1 MRESTEN
8 MSTRTLR
15 TRNPMTQLN
24 YTTIQIIDDF
34 DDKTVKKDIKEKEK
48 AQKEEKS
55 LFKSSS
61 SGSNRELQE
70 APIKKIGIDS
80 EEMFKFC
87 ESVVKHQDV
96 GIDTLC
102 TGLAYALTNEKSQ
115 WSTDKA
121 RMYVAT
127 LCGTSGCGKTEA
139 ILRIKTLLGM
149 DAGFEY
155 ENQFV
160 KLDGSTLIEETQI
173 NCITGGAAGLVGYK
187 DGGSLAEQLNNALKN
202 YKSARLRTLQ
212 AMKEADD
219 PEYKEQYALYRA
231 ETKSLEDGVEKP
243 PYILLFIDE
252 IDKADPLFMR
262 AINGLLWTGAY
273 TTPSG
278 ISFHLTDKTVLIILM
293 TSNYGAEDISQMTYR
308 NWDKAVAF
316 IEEDMKYGS
325 HRVETISRMGK
336 VIPFYPL
343 SDEAMKEVLISKWV
357 NFVATSPLAQ
367 KYGHDKISYDKAV
380 QDILINHVV
389 EKVANE
395 KGVRGAIKDLF
406 DKLEPLFQKGL
417 NALNRMLGTEN
428 NSKLKHPIRITSH
441 MINMNEFC
449 EIVDQ
454 ELSDIITSIKNV
466 RTNAEILKE
475 LDETGSTGGAIT
487 TIGMEYGGIQ
497 LHNSIINCTIKN
509 TTNIHVHRKKESAEL
524 IESLEEK
531 ARKLTK
537 EKATLMQ
544 EKNNLK
550 TDYREFIQMLEEA
563 NSEDMTRLIQS
574 RKQSL
579 GEEEVVVEIE
589 DEPSDGF
596 CFSLPGED
604 DVDNSK
610 KRKSDLP
617 CLFDTIR
624 NDKNKR
630 MRFTQEKDGNKQT
643 LQIKQ
648 EKKIQY
654 HTSLDE
660 MNELHLLDDFR
671 VQRDDTSDEKFS
683 ETETEQQQQ
692 QQSTRTGKSNRGR
705 PKKEFPG
712 FTWLKTDKKL
722 HRSQYKCNNC
732 LEFISDSRL
741 LKIHQCQQQ
750 QQQQNNS
757 LYVDG

>member
-1 MRESTEN
+1 MEN

-15 TRNPMTQLN
+15 NRTAGACID

-34 DDKTVKKDIKEKEK
+34 DDKAVKKDVKEKEK

-55 LFKSSS
+55 LFKP
-61 SGSNRELQE
+61 GSHDYRELLE
-70 APIKKIGIDS
+70 APIKKIGTDS

-115 WSTDKA
+115 WATDKA

-149 DAGFEY
+149 DTGYEY

-160 KLDGSTLIEETQI
+160 KLDGSTLIDETQI
-173 NCITGGAAGLVGYK
+173 NCITGAASGLVGYK

-202 YKSARLRTLQ
+202 YKSVKLRALQ
-212 AMKEADD
+212 FMKETDD
-219 PEYKEQYALYRA
+219 PDYKDQYALYRS
-231 ETKSLEDGVEKP
+231 ETKFLEDGVEKP

-262 AINGLLWTGAY
+262 SINGLLWTGSY

-278 ISFHLTDKTVLIILM
+278 ISFHLTDKTVLIVLM
-293 TSNYGAEDISQMTYR
+293 TSNYGAEEISQMAYR
-308 NWDKAVAF
+308 NWEKAVAF

-343 SDEAMKEVLISKWV
+343 SDEAMKEVLISKWI
-357 NFVATSPLAQ
+357 NFVATSPIAQ

-380 QDILINHVV
+380 QNILIDHVV

-417 NALNRMLGTEN
+417 NALNRMLGTGN
-428 NSKLKHPIRITSH
+428 GDKLKHPIRITSH
-441 MINMNEFC
+441 MINISEFC

-475 LDETGSTGGAIT
+475 LDETGSSGSAIT

-509 TTNIHVHRKKESAEL
+509 TTNIHVHHKKESAKL

-531 ARKLTK
+531 ARKLKEEKRCLKK
-537 EKATLMQ
+537 EK
-544 EKNNLK
+544 KHLK
-550 TDYREFIQMLEEA
+550 SAYIEFIELLEEA
-563 NSEDMTRLIQS
+563 NNEDLIQLIQN

-579 GEEEVVVEIE
+579 KNNFSEEEE
-589 DEPSDGF
+589 
-596 CFSLPGED
+596 SLSNEYEEK
-604 DVDNSK
+604 VTVSLNNNNNAELLENK
-610 KRKSDLP
+610 KRKTDLP
-617 CLFDTIR
+617 GLFDTIK

-630 MRFTQEKDGNKQT
+630 MRFTQEKDGNRQT
-643 LQIKQ
+643 LHIKQ
-648 EKKIQY
+648 EKKVQY
-654 HTSLDE
+654 HTSIDE
-660 MNELHLLDDFR
+660 MNEFHILEEFQ
-671 VQRDDTSDEKFS
+671 VQKDDTSEERINELSDSYETDDTKEKIKK
-683 ETETEQQQQ
+683 
-692 QQSTRTGKSNRGR
+692 RAGR
-705 PKKEFPG
+705 PKKVFIG
-712 FTWLKTDKKL
+712 FTWQQTDKNW
-722 HRSQYKCNNC
+722 HRSQYKCNKC
-732 LEFISDSRL
+732 DKVICDSRSI
-741 LKIHQCQQQ
+741 KSHRCG
-750 QQQQNNS
+750 NED
-757 LYVDG
+757 YVF